1 MEQPRSTPPSRG
13 ARFSPDRPFV
23 GYGVTVLVLL
33 VMLAAMAFSFI
44 ALYESA
50 EWTHNPREFW
60 WLAPVIIDGP
70 ILVYTA
76 SYAIW
81 RWRGIEKFAHHAM
94 RVLIFFTGLSV
105 SVNSLHVAA
114 GWQWA
119 WDRPELYGGV
129 AMAAVAP
136 IGALLAAHEVTR
148 LVFMNHEEGDTF
160 AQADIADALG
170 AVETHDRIE
179 EVERTAN
186 NALAKTVTLEETVA
200 KVAYE
205 PMVQH
210 GPHLE
215 PARTVMRTP
224 EADSESDSEPAP
236 RPTFSQLL
244 GQEVNA

>member
-1 MEQPRSTPPSRG
+1 MTSLETVAPRG

-23 GYGVTVLVLL
+23 GYGVTVLVML

-50 EWTHNPREFW
+50 RWTFNPVGFW

-94 RVLIFFTGLSV
+94 RVLVFFTGLSV
-105 SVNSLHVAA
+105 SVNALHVAS
-114 GWQWA
+114 GWKWA
-119 WDRPELYGGV
+119 WDQPELYGGI

-148 LVFMNHEEGDTF
+148 LVFMNHDEGDEFTP
-160 AQADIADALG
+160 
-170 AVETHDRIE
+170 T
-179 EVERTAN
+179 
-186 NALAKTVTLEETVA
+186 
-200 KVAYE
+200 AYE
-205 PMVQH
+205 EQITLLREENERLGDTLAAMTRQP
-210 GPHLE
+210 E
-215 PARTVMRTP
+215 PDVAP
-224 EADSESDSEPAP
+224 PAPAP
-236 RPTFSQLL
+236 RPTTSVLIP
-244 GQEVNA
+244 QEVPA

>member
-1 MEQPRSTPPSRG
+1 MTTTAPPAPRG

-23 GYGVTVLVLL
+23 GYGVTILVLL

-50 EWTHNPREFW
+50 EWTFNPENFW

-94 RVLIFFTGLSV
+94 RVLIFFTTLSV
-105 SVNSLHVAA
+105 SVNALHVAA
-114 GWQWA
+114 GWGWA
-119 WDRPELYGGV
+119 WNHPELYGGI

-148 LVFMNHEEGDTF
+148 LVFMNHDEGDEF
-160 AQADIADALG
+160 AQADVADALG
-170 AVETHDRIE
+170 P
-179 EVERTAN
+179 
-186 NALAKTVTLEETVA
+186 TVA
-200 KVAYE
+200 
-205 PMVQH
+205 
-210 GPHLE
+210 
-215 PARTVMRTP
+215 
-224 EADSESDSEPAP
+224 EADHARIQVAADDHYSRLEGLVARKPAWADELAVVSAVPASDTPPDPEPAP
-236 RPTFSQLL
+236 RPTASLL
-244 GQEVNA
+244 VAQEVPA

>member
-1 MEQPRSTPPSRG
+1 MTTHAPPAPRG
-13 ARFSPDRPFV
+13 ARVSPDRPFV
-23 GYGVTVLVLL
+23 GYLVIILVLA

-81 RWRGIEKFAHHAM
+81 RWRAIDKFAHHAM

-105 SVNSLHVAA
+105 SVNSLHVAS
-114 GWQWA
+114 GWEWA
-119 WDRPELYGGV
+119 WDRPELYGGI

-148 LVFMNHEEGDTF
+148 LVFMNHEEGDEF
-160 AQADIADALG
+160 AQADVADALG
-170 AVETHDRIE
+170 ATHPT
-179 EVERTAN
+179 V
-186 NALAKTVTLEETVA
+186 NALEADEEPTPKLDALFERPTVFD
-200 KVAYE
+200 
-205 PMVQH
+205 
-210 GPHLE
+210 E
-215 PARTVMRTP
+215 PAP
-224 EADSESDSEPAP
+224 EPVVAVNVEPEPVLEAEPEPAP
-236 RPTFSQLL
+236 RPTTSLL
-244 GQEVNA
+244 LPQGVNV